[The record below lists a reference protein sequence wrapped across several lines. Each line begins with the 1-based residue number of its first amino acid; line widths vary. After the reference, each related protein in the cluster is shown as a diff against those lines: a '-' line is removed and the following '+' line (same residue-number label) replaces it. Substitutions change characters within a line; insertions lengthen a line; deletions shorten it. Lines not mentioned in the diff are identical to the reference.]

1 MNFSHRINQI
11 ASSQTMDIKRQ
22 ADRLK
27 AKGADIID
35 FGAGD
40 PDFDT
45 PLQIR
50 EAAKRAIDEGFTH
63 YTSPEGIDELK
74 DALIKRYKTKYEA
87 AYTPEEVM
95 VTVGAKGALFNIA
108 LALFEEGDEVILP
121 SPYWVSY
128 VEQIKFTGAKPVIL
142 ETKPGEGF
150 KINRRELEKL
160 INKKTKA
167 ILINS
172 PNNPTGQ
179 IIDQSQM
186 KNLLDIAY
194 KHDLYLI
201 SDECYEDI
209 IFDRDKFASLSA
221 MDKERS
227 LVVSAVSKTYA
238 MTGWRLG
245 YVMGP
250 KEIIAQLK
258 KLQGQSVTCVNS
270 IAQKAASLA
279 LSSAHQ
285 EVEKMRKEYLKR
297 REVLMEG
304 LASCANLSCM
314 CPEGTF
320 YAFPCVNKFIRKNPS
335 ISGSYDLAMYLLN
348 RAQVA
353 VVPGIAFGQEGH
365 IRISFAQPI
374 QIIKEGVERLRK
386 SFSGDY

>member
-1 MNFSHRINQI
+1 MNFSGRINQI
-11 ASSQTMDIKRQ
+11 ANSQTMEIKRQ
-22 ADRLK
+22 ADQLK

-50 EAAKRAIDEGFTH
+50 EAAKGAMDEGFTH

-74 DALIKRYKTKYEA
+74 DALIEKYKRKYKATYN
-87 AYTPEEVM
+87 PNEVM

-142 ETKPGEGF
+142 ETKQVEDF
-150 KINRRELEKL
+150 KINRQELEDL
-160 INKKTKA
+160 ISKKTKA

-179 IIDQSQM
+179 IIDQRKM
-186 KNLLDIAY
+186 KYLVDIAY
-194 KHDLYLI
+194 EYDLYLI

-209 IFDRDKFASLSA
+209 IFDRDKFTSLSA
-221 MDKERS
+221 LDKKRS
-227 LVVSAVSKTYA
+227 LVVSSVSKTYA

-245 YVMGP
+245 HIMGP
-250 KEIIAQLK
+250 KEVITQLK

-270 IAQKAASLA
+270 IAQKAAVLA
-279 LSSAHQ
+279 LSSADQ
-285 EVEKMRKEYLKR
+285 EVERMRREYLKR
-297 REVLMEG
+297 REVLMDG
-304 LASCANLSCM
+304 LASCANLSCIR
-314 CPEGTF
+314 PEGTF
-320 YAFPCVNKFIRKNPS
+320 YAFPCVDKFIRKNPS
-335 ISGSYDLAMYLLN
+335 IKGSYDLAMYILN
-348 RAQVA
+348 KAHVA
-353 VVPGIAFGQEGH
+353 VVPGIAFGQEGYV
-365 IRISFAQPI
+365 RISFAQPI
-374 QIIKEGVERLRK
+374 QTIEEGINRLRK
-386 SFSGDY
+386 VFSCD